1 MSDTLSSVRPREP
14 TGPRPVVDAR
24 ALERLLAR
32 AQEIRDEELGRLL
45 AATPASA
52 RLFERARRILPF
64 GVVSS
69 FQKMQPYPLYLTHG
83 KASRVWD
90 QDGREYLDF
99 HGGFGA
105 MVVGHAHPRI
115 VEALHEAAGRGTH
128 FAVTTEEAVAYGEA
142 ICRRF
147 NLEAIRFANSGTEA
161 TMDAIRVARAA
172 TGRDVVC
179 KIEGSYHGHHDS
191 VMFSVLPNAD
201 VMGGRERPSSAPVS
215 KGMVKDAAKYIEVV
229 PFNDADHLER
239 VFTERGKDIA
249 CLIMEPAMMN
259 IGIVLPQP
267 GYLQRARELCT
278 RHGVVFIYDEIKTG
292 FTIAPGGATERFGVQ
307 PDLVCLAKAIAG
319 GLPAAA
325 FGGRED
331 LMRLIERGVSQQ
343 GTYNGNPLVS
353 HVGLVVLNE
362 ILTPAAYQH
371 FARLGERLAAGCQRT
386 IDRFGIPAHSID
398 LGAKGCVSYRA
409 TPLKNYRDFLDTRPE
424 LFAASYP
431 WLLNRGIFM
440 TPGDEEQWTL
450 SVQHTDA
457 DVDRYIEVFTDFC
470 EALGR

>member
-1 MSDTLSSVRPREP
+1 MSTTVASGQRAA
-14 TGPRPVVDAR
+14 DA
-24 ALERLLAR
+24 RLLAR
-32 AQEIRDEELGRLL
+32 AQEIGQAEMARLL
-45 AATPASA
+45 SRTAGSAELYQRAT
-52 RLFERARRILPF
+52 RTLPF

-69 FQKMQPYPLYLTHG
+69 FQKMQPYPLYVRRGHG
-83 KASRVWD
+83 SHIWD
-90 QDGREYLDF
+90 HDGTEYLDF
-99 HGGFGA
+99 HSGFGA

-115 VEALHEAAGRGTH
+115 VEAIHEAAGGGTH
-128 FAVTTEEAVAYGEA
+128 FAATTETAVRFGEE

-147 NLEAIRFANSGTEA
+147 NLEMLRFANSGTEA

-191 VMFSVLPNAD
+191 VMFSVIPNAD
-201 VMGGRERPSSAPVS
+201 TMGGRDRPASAPVS
-215 KGMVKDAAKYIEVV
+215 KGMVKDASKYIQVV
-229 PFNDADHLER
+229 AFNDADQLER
-239 VFTERGKDIA
+239 LFSEKGSEIA

-259 IGIVLPQP
+259 VGIVVPEP
-267 GYLQRARELCT
+267 GYLERARQLCT
-278 RHGVVFIYDEIKTG
+278 RYGVVFIYDEIKTG
-292 FTIAPGGATERFGVQ
+292 FTIASGGATERFGVQ
-307 PDLVCLAKAIAG
+307 PDLVCLAKAISA

-331 LMRLIERGVSQQ
+331 LMRLIERGVSQM

-353 HVGLVVLNE
+353 HVGLVGLTE
-362 ILTPAAYQH
+362 ILTPGAYQYLG
-371 FARLGERLAAGCQRT
+371 RLGSRLAQGCQAA
-386 IDRFGIPAHSID
+386 IDRFGIPAHTVD
-398 LGAKGCVSYRA
+398 LGAKGCVSYRP
-409 TPLKNYRDFLDTRPE
+409 TPMKNYRDFLETRPE

-457 DVDRYIEVFTDFC
+457 DVDKYVEVFTEFC
-470 EALGR
+470 RTLAE

>member
-1 MSDTLSSVRPREP
+1 MTTTLATGERSVSD
-14 TGPRPVVDAR
+14 
-24 ALERLLAR
+24 RLLAR
-32 AQEIRDEELGRLL
+32 AQEIGQAEMARLL
-45 AATPASA
+45 ARTPRSA
-52 RLFERARRILPF
+52 QLYERAARTLPF

-69 FQKMQPYPLYLTHG
+69 FQKMQPYPIYATHG
-83 KASRVWD
+83 RGSHIWD
-90 QDGREYLDF
+90 QDGTEYLDF
-99 HGGFGA
+99 HCGFGA

-115 VEALHEAAGRGTH
+115 VEAIHEAAGRGTH
-128 FAVTTEEAVAYGEA
+128 FAVTTESAVAFGEE

-147 NLEAIRFANSGTEA
+147 NLELLRFANSGTEA

-191 VMFSVLPNAD
+191 VMFSIVPNAD
-201 VMGGRERPSSAPVS
+201 LMGGRDRPGSAPVS
-215 KGMVKDAAKYIEVV
+215 KGMVKDAAKYIQVV

-239 VFTERGKDIA
+239 VFQERGHEIA

-259 IGIVLPQP
+259 IGIVVPQP

-278 RHGVVFIYDEIKTG
+278 RYGVVFIFDEIKTG
-292 FTIAPGGATERFGVQ
+292 FTIAAGGAIERFGVQ
-307 PDLVCLAKAIAG
+307 PDLVCLAKAISG

-331 LMRLIERGVSQQ
+331 LMRLIERGVSQM

-353 HVGLVVLNE
+353 HVGMVTLKEV
-362 ILTPAAYQH
+362 LTPDAYRH
-371 FARLGERLAAGCQRT
+371 FARIGSRLSQGCQAAIARH
-386 IDRFGIPAHSID
+386 GIPAHTVD
-398 LGAKGCVSYRA
+398 LGAKGCVSYRQ
-409 TPLKNYRDFLDTRPE
+409 TPMRDYRDFLDTKPE

-450 SVQHTDA
+450 SVQHTEA
-457 DVDRYIEVFTDFC
+457 DIDRYIAVFEEFC
-470 EALGR
+470 AALAG